1 MLRIPS
7 MLGDTMLNRVLKSL
21 LLTVLVAGLSAG
33 QVTRTKSGVFLRTTI
48 ETYPEDE
55 RAPILNY
62 LDGARIVADRVIQD
76 FAAER
81 DVELVGEFANL
92 EKARGQKIDVRDYA
106 NRVRR
111 TYGSL
116 TTYSFRCQV
125 LEASAE
131 KPNVNDAQRA
141 RSIVY
146 YSITTAKRPNGDL
159 YLTVKTMLIGNLH
172 TASYLSIDNY
182 SGKAPPCL
190 QENQADN
197 K

>member
-1 MLRIPS
+1 MI
-7 MLGDTMLNRVLKSL
+7 NRVLKSL

-33 QVTRTKSGVFLRTTI
+33 QITRTKCGVILRTTI
-48 ETYPEDE
+48 ETYPDAE

-62 LDGARIVADRVIQD
+62 LDGARIVADRVIRN
-76 FAAER
+76 FAAGQ
-81 DVELVGEFANL
+81 DVELVGDFANL

-111 TYGSL
+111 TYGAVTS
-116 TTYSFRCQV
+116 YSFSCQV

-131 KPNVNDAQRA
+131 KPGVNDARRA
-141 RSIVY
+141 RSVVY
-146 YSITTAKRPNGDL
+146 YSITTPKRPNGNL
-159 YLTVKTMLIGNLH
+159 YLTVKTMLINNLH
-172 TASYLSIDNY
+172 AASYLSIDNY

-190 QENQADN
+190 QEKQADN

>member
-1 MLRIPS
+1 MI
-7 MLGDTMLNRVLKSL
+7 NRVLKSL

-48 ETYPEDE
+48 ETYPETE
-55 RAPILNY
+55 RGPILNY
-62 LDGARIVADRVIQD
+62 LDGARIVADRVIGN
-76 FAAER
+76 FAAGR

-92 EKARGQKIDVRDYA
+92 EKARGQRIDVRDYA
-106 NRVRR
+106 NLVRR
-111 TYGSL
+111 TYGSVRA
-116 TTYSFRCQV
+116 YSFRCQV
-125 LEASAE
+125 FEAPAE
-131 KPNVNDAQRA
+131 KPAVNDARRA

-159 YLTVKTMLIGNLH
+159 FLTVKTMLIGNLH

-182 SGKAPPCL
+182 SGKAAPCL
-190 QENQADN
+190 QGKQADS